1 MRTTNRLTS
10 LPRAALPLTAVLGAL
25 AACGDR
31 AAPPAPAAV
40 EGAPVAIRVATA
52 ERRAIARPIRV
63 TGLLAPKDEQKL
75 AFKIGGVIDRVNVE
89 EGDVVRRGQVLAAL
103 KLSEIDAQ
111 VAQAEQGFE
120 KAKRDLARVEK
131 LEDAKVATLEQ
142 REDARTGFE
151 VSKNQLQI
159 ARFNREY
166 AVIVAPASGRILKRL
181 ASAGELVAPGMPLFV
196 LGSTERGWVLRATL
210 TDRERVRVA
219 LGDVA
224 HLRFD
229 ALGEPP
235 LEAKVTE
242 LASAPSPMT
251 GTYEVELRVASTD
264 PRLVTG
270 LFARGE
276 LVPKIEEELTLVPPS
291 ALLEA
296 DGQRGAVYVLAPDR
310 ASLRRVELELGP
322 IVGDHVGVRAGLEP
336 GQEVVV
342 AGAAYLTP
350 TARFTVVDA
359 GAVAEAR

>member
-1 MRTTNRLTS
+1 
-10 LPRAALPLTAVLGAL
+10 
-25 AACGDR
+25 
-31 AAPPAPAAV
+31 
-40 EGAPVAIRVATA
+40 
-52 ERRAIARPIRV
+52 
-63 TGLLAPKDEQKL
+63 
-75 AFKIGGVIDRVNVE
+75 
-89 EGDVVRRGQVLAAL
+89 VLAAL

-181 ASAGELVAPGMPLFV
+181 ASAGELVAPGTPLFV

>member
-1 MRTTNRLTS
+1 MPATRPHSIL
-10 LPRAALPLTAVLGAL
+10 AALPLAGLLCFLVG
-25 AACGDR
+25 CGER
-31 AAPPAPAAV
+31 APSPPPAAPV
-40 EGAPVAIRVATA
+40 SAPVAIRVATV

-63 TGLLAPKDEQKL
+63 SGLLASKDEQKL
-75 AFKIGGVIDRVNVE
+75 SFKVGGVIDRVAVE

-111 VAQAEQGFE
+111 VAQAEHGLA
-120 KAKRDLARVEK
+120 KAERDLARAEK
-131 LEDAKVATLEQ
+131 LEGARVATVEQ

-151 VSKNQLQI
+151 LARSQLRI

-166 AVIVAPASGRILKRL
+166 AVITAPASGRILRRL
-181 ASAGELVAPGMPLFV
+181 ASAGELVGPGVPLFV
-196 LGSTERGWVLRATL
+196 LGGTERGWVLRATL

-224 HLRFD
+224 QLRFD
-229 ALGEPP
+229 ALDHAPM
-235 LEAKVTE
+235 EARVTE

-270 LFARGE
+270 LFGRGE
-276 LVPKIEEELTLVPPS
+276 LTPRGEEALMLVPPS

-296 DGQRGAVYVLAPDR
+296 DGQRGAVYVIGPDR

-322 IVGDHVGVRAGLEP
+322 IVGDQLGVRAGLEP
-336 GQEVVV
+336 GQQVVV

-350 TARFTVVDA
+350 TSRFEIVDA
-359 GAVAEAR
+359 PAVAEAP